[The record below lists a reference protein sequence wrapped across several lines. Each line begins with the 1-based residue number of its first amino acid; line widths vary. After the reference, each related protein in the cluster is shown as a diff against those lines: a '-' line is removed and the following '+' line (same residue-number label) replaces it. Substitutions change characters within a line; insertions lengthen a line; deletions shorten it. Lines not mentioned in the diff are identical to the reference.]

1 MRTRNLL
8 LALALAPALVLVASC
23 GGKAKPDTT
32 TSGGSDSGSAS
43 ADTRSLFER
52 LGGLPAITAVVKEFV
67 KTTGSDPRIAQFFT
81 NADIP
86 RLEQLMVDQI
96 CEATG
101 GPCKY
106 AGKSMKE
113 SHTGMK
119 VREEH
124 FTAFVEDLTAT
135 LDKFEVGPREKAEVL
150 GAFNS
155 MKADVVEKP

>member
-1 MRTRNLL
+1 MRTLL
-8 LALALAPALVLVASC
+8 VTLCLAQCLAVAAC
-23 GGKAKPDTT
+23 GGTSKPETT
-32 TSGGSDSGSAS
+32 PAPV
-43 ADTRSLFER
+43 AEDTRSLFER
-52 LGGLPAITAVVKEFV
+52 LGGLEAITAVVKEFV
-67 KTTGSDPRIAQFFT
+67 KTTGEDPRIAQFFT

-124 FTAFVEDLTAT
+124 FTAFIEDLTAT
-135 LDKFEVGPREKAEVL
+135 LDKFAVGPREKAEVL
-150 GAFNS
+150 AAFNS
-155 MKADVVEKP
+155 MKQDVVEPGP